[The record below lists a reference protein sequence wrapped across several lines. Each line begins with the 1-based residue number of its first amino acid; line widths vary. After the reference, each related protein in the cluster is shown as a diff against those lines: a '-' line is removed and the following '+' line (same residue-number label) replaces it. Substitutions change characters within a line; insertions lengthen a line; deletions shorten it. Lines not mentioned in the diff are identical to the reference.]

1 MSLLADQDIAAS
13 LVRHARSAH
22 RLRLEVSSLLGDE
35 HLGREIERSVS
46 RKPGVVRVTA
56 NARSGR
62 VLIELAPDAA
72 IIAEL
77 EAFAKPRRRA
87 RGSQVVA
94 KPYARDAETVATAL
108 GSSAHRGISEAEA
121 KRRLERFGANLLEAQ
136 AQPSRLKLA
145 ASQLANLPTAL
156 LLGSALVAILL
167 GDVIDA
173 TAIVTVVGVNA
184 AIGYRMERT
193 SERLLAGWQRAE
205 AGMASVIRNGQPTT
219 VPASRLVPGDVLL
232 IRAGDVLPADARI
245 VDAHRLFADESPLT
259 GESEPVAKSE
269 APVAPDVP
277 LGDRSSM
284 LYRGTSIASGHG
296 RAIVT
301 ATGCATEL
309 GEIQRLATAARG
321 GRARL
326 ATRLDALASKLAW
339 SGLAASG
346 VSAVAGLLWRRPALE
361 LVRHSV
367 ALGVAAIPE
376 GLPVTSNAALVRA
389 MSRMRERGIVVR
401 RLATTETLGGIT
413 VACADKTGTLTENEM
428 RLEYVWID
436 GRRISAADIPAQAS
450 GPVSAL
456 LGAVVLNSDLD
467 YQRDR
472 DGALHLV
479 GSSTERALVQ
489 AAQNAGIAPETLRT
503 RFPRHRLVERTD
515 ETRYVISEHDGIA
528 IAKGAPEQ
536 ILELCGASDGALAE
550 NERLAS
556 EGLRVLAAAV
566 RAGAGPWRMLGLVA
580 LRDPLRA
587 GSVAA
592 VQEAARAGIRTVML
606 TGDQRQTAEA
616 IAHAAALEGEIVE
629 GIELPAILADPERL
643 RRIAVVA
650 RVTPADKVAVIEA
663 LRSAGEIVAMAGD
676 GVNDAPALQAAD
688 VGIAVGVESTDLAR
702 QTADIVL
709 ERADLRAILTA
720 IAEGRIVQD
729 NLRRSVRFQVAG
741 NLGEVITITS
751 ASVMGRRFISPLGVL
766 WINMITDTLPGLA
779 LALESGHP
787 EVLARPP
794 AAPSAPILDRGDWR
808 RIVRD
813 GSAIAAASGLAAL
826 AGGPL
831 AAFAVLGAAQFSYAA
846 SCRSTDRADDT
857 RRFALMVGG
866 SSALHLGAVAI
877 APVRSLLGISGSLP
891 IALASFAFATA
902 TPLLLGWLRDRRHE
916 VIRQGKV

>member
-1 MSLLADQDIAAS
+1 
-13 LVRHARSAH
+13 
-22 RLRLEVSSLLGDE
+22 
-35 HLGREIERSVS
+35 
-46 RKPGVVRVTA
+46 
-56 NARSGR
+56 
-62 VLIELAPDAA
+62 
-72 IIAEL
+72 
-77 EAFAKPRRRA
+77 
-87 RGSQVVA
+87 
-94 KPYARDAETVATAL
+94 
-108 GSSAHRGISEAEA
+108 
-121 KRRLERFGANLLEAQ
+121 
-136 AQPSRLKLA
+136 
-145 ASQLANLPTAL
+145 
-156 LLGSALVAILL
+156 
-167 GDVIDA
+167 
-173 TAIVTVVGVNA
+173 
-184 AIGYRMERT
+184 
-193 SERLLAGWQRAE
+193 
-205 AGMASVIRNGQPTT
+205 
-219 VPASRLVPGDVLL
+219 
-232 IRAGDVLPADARI
+232 
-245 VDAHRLFADESPLT
+245 
-259 GESEPVAKSE
+259 
-269 APVAPDVP
+269 
-277 LGDRSSM
+277 M

-301 ATGCATEL
+301 ATGRATEL

-326 ATRLDALASKLAW
+326 ATRLDALASRLAW

-346 VSAVAGLLWRRPALE
+346 VSALAGLVWRRPALE

-389 MSRMRERGIVVR
+389 MSRMRDRGIVVR

-428 RLEYVWID
+428 RLEVVWID
-436 GRRISAADIPAQAS
+436 GRRISASDISPHAS
-450 GPVSAL
+450 GPVAAL
-456 LGAVVLNSDLD
+456 LGAVVLNSDID
-467 YQRDR
+467 YQRDG

-489 AAQNAGIAPETLRT
+489 AAQNAGIAPETLRA
-503 RFPRHRLVERTD
+503 RFPRRRLIERTD
-515 ETRYVISEHDGIA
+515 EMRYVISEHDGIS

-536 ILELCGASDGALAE
+536 ILALCGATDGALVE
-550 NERLAS
+550 NERLAA

-566 RAGAGPWRMLGLVA
+566 RANDGPWRMLGLVA

-592 VQEAARAGIRTVML
+592 VQEATRAGVRTIML

-616 IAHAAALEGEIVE
+616 IARAAMLDGEVVE
-629 GIELPAILADPERL
+629 GSELAAVLADPERL
-643 RRIAVVA
+643 RRISVVA

-663 LRSAGEIVAMAGD
+663 LRGAGEIVAMAGD

-688 VGIAVGVESTDLAR
+688 VGIAVGAESTDLAR

-729 NLRRSVRFQVAG
+729 NLRRSIRFQTAG
-741 NLGEVITITS
+741 NLGEVLTITG
-751 ASVMGRRFISPLGVL
+751 ASVMGQSLLSPLGLL

-779 LALESGHP
+779 LALESGNP

-808 RIVRD
+808 KIVRD
-813 GSAIAAASGLAAL
+813 GSAIAAASGLAAV

-831 AAFAVLGAAQFSYAA
+831 AAFAVIGAAQFSYAA
-846 SCRSTDRADDT
+846 SCRSTDRLDDN

-877 APVRSLLGISGSLP
+877 APMRSLLRISGSLP
-891 IALASFAFATA
+891 IALASFALAT
-902 TPLLLGWLRDRRHE
+902 TGPLLLAWLRDRRHE
-916 VIRQGKV
+916 VIRHGKD